1 MLYGLAILSYKL
13 RHGVLIDIVHI
24 NVEDLFINLTL
35 IQKNQLYGRDGKP
48 PLTYKGC
55 MEVATKVL
63 AANKIAHTMIYTT
76 GDPYV
81 GPSTAALEKK
91 TKRVVELEKEN
102 KSLRGRI
109 RELES
114 RY

>member
-1 MLYGLAILSYKL
+1 MLYLLSIIHL
-13 RHGVLIDIVHI
+13 S
-24 NVEDLFINLTL
+24 F

-81 GPSTAALEKK
+81 GPSTDALKKK
-91 TKRVVELEKEN
+91 TERVVELEKEN
-102 KSLRGRI
+102 KSLRDRI
-109 RELES
+109 RELEARYGMIRTRVVLFILFWAS
-114 RY
+114 RV